1 MTATA
6 PILPIHDEA
15 AYDAALAEVRRL
27 WGSPQ
32 NTTDGDRLEV
42 LMILV
47 EAYEQEHHPIGLPD
61 PIEAIKA
68 RMDDLGLQRDDLCA
82 LLGVGSGRVSELL
95 TRRRHLTL
103 DMIRTLSAE
112 LSLPEAC
119 LVQRYDLVPAAPKRG
134 RPRAHGGTHG
144 RKAA

>member
-1 MTATA
+1 MTATT
-6 PILPIHDEA
+6 PILPIRSETS
-15 AYDAALAEVRRL
+15 YETALAEVRRL
-27 WGSPQ
+27 WGSSQGTPE
-32 NTTDGDRLEV
+32 GDRLEV

-47 EAYEQEHHPIGLPD
+47 EAYEQEHHAIGLPD

-68 RMDDLGLQRDDLCA
+68 RMDDLGLGREDLGA
-82 LLGVGSGRVSELL
+82 MLGVGSGRVSELL

-103 DMIRTLSAE
+103 DMIRTLAAE

-119 LVQRYDLVPAAPKRG
+119 LVQRYDLVPPAPSRG
-134 RPRAHGGTHG
+134 RPRSSGGRAG

>member
-6 PILPIHDEA
+6 AIHPIRDEA
-15 AYDAALAEVRRL
+15 AYEATLAEVRRL
-27 WGSPQ
+27 WGSAGGTPE
-32 NTTDGDRLEV
+32 GDRLEV
-42 LMILV
+42 LTILV
-47 EAYEQEHHPIGLPD
+47 EAYEQEHHPIALPD

-68 RMDDLGLQRDDLCA
+68 RMGDLGLQREDLCA
-82 LLGVGSGRVSELL
+82 MLGIGSGRVSELL

-103 DMIRTLSAE
+103 DMIRTLAVE

-134 RPRAHGGTHG
+134 RPRVQAG
-144 RKAA
+144 RIGKKAA

>member
-6 PILPIHDEA
+6 PTLPIRDET
-15 AYDAALAEVRRL
+15 AYREALAEVHRL
-27 WGSPQ
+27 WGSDRGTP
-32 NTTDGDRLEV
+32 DGDRLDL

-47 EAYEQEHHPIGLPD
+47 ETYENEHHPIGLPD

-68 RMDDLGLQRDDLCA
+68 RMDDLGLGRDGLCTI
-82 LLGVGSGRVSELL
+82 LGVGNGRVSESLI
-95 TRRRHLTL
+95 RRRHLTV
-103 DMIRTLSAE
+103 DMIRTLSAA

-134 RPRAHGGTHG
+134 RPRVNAGKA